1 MRAEKMQVAIRCIP
15 FAILLATVTALVYFS
30 QEPPA
35 APKPAEITWRSALP
49 SCGDA
54 APRPGTEPQ
63 EPLTPSV
70 IDCLSDGRQRDGG
83 EFALTL
89 YTTEGDPIVYY
100 LRAAAGTNDI
110 EVLVDSSQ
118 DQFGGDPGWRRITCT
133 IAELSSDLLR
143 DCMTSY

>member
-1 MRAEKMQVAIRCIP
+1 MRCVP
-15 FAILLATVTALVYFS
+15 FAILLAAVTVLVYFS
-30 QEPPA
+30 WEPA
-35 APKPAEITWRSALP
+35 APRPAEIIWRSALP

-70 IDCLSDGRQRDGG
+70 IDCLSDGRQRGGG

-89 YTTEGDPIVYY
+89 HTIEGDPIVYY
-100 LRAAAGTNDI
+100 LRVAAGTNEV

-118 DQFGGDPGWRRITCT
+118 DRFGSGPGWGRVTCT
-133 IAELSSDLLR
+133 IVELSPDLLR
-143 DCMTSY
+143 DCMAG